1 MNTKSG
7 LLLVL
12 PQFLAQLYLC
22 NIISK
27 IQVVYKR

>member
-7 LLLVL
+7 LSLVL
-12 PQFLAQLYLC
+12 PQFLVQLYLC